1 MWILCIMD
9 ACLWQVKIDLHQ
21 KIKDL
26 TASICNIC
34 CSTIQGRYAWF
45 LLIAIAGSH
54 NILYKFHAKCI
65 LKFNEKELQKSST
78 NQCLQHTPYI
88 STCCS
93 QIICCDLSILSPN
106 FGNKVV
112 VVVQVTKNIG
122 DERVRWS
129 IICK

>member
-1 MWILCIMD
+1 MD

-54 NILYKFHAKCI
+54 NISYKFHTKCI
-65 LKFNEKELQKSST
+65 LKFNEKKVQ
-78 NQCLQHTPYI
+78 
-88 STCCS
+88 
-93 QIICCDLSILSPN
+93 PN
-106 FGNKVV
+106 NVFNIPLIFLPVV
-112 VVVQVTKNIG
+112 LRLYAVI
-122 DERVRWS
+122 
-129 IICK
+129 

>member
-1 MWILCIMD
+1 MD
-9 ACLWQVKIDLHQ
+9 ACLWQVKIDSHH

-26 TASICNIC
+26 TASICSIR
-34 CSTIQGRYAWF
+34 CSTMQGRYAWF

-93 QIICCDLSILSPN
+93 QSLCCYLSILSPN

-122 DERVRWS
+122 DERVR
-129 IICK
+129 